1 MKVIRENNEYKITI
15 PDNLVDIVEIQNFLD
30 YLKVKS
36 ISSKSKAS
44 EADIEYLS
52 REIKK
57 DRWRKNT
64 KKNKD

>member
-44 EADIEYLS
+44 EADIVYLS